1 MYRYGDSEWGKVD
14 WVIKNSMESLQKT
27 DFEKHLN
34 EYRKFWGD
42 EFRWTSL
49 LPFAWK
55 MMDYPWLEFPEAD
68 QQVNFDENTKSDLAI
83 GIWSATLHLLG
94 PGMGWIDIKKG
105 LEEWGKVGY
114 RNGYHPILD
123 FVKKMCGESI
133 EYLIHHVGGW
143 DEYYSGSLS
152 ELNLTGSFNKK
163 RPTRQSEREPDTR
176 IWPWMAQKLSNGG
189 SDPLH
194 LSMHFKGSVIGHDEF
209 SRDFR
214 LERLSEERFMLKLP
228 RYSQWA
234 LQLKNCGAQ
243 SFDEGGQ
250 INDAYVDVQI
260 ANLGSIGTF
269 ATFAGPAVGNETWF
283 RYSED
288 YNETPESQIASHGWG
303 L

>member
-1 MYRYGDSEWGKVD
+1 MYRHGDSEWGKAD
-14 WVIKNSMESLQKT
+14 WVIKNSMDTLQKT
-27 DFEKHLN
+27 DFEEHLN

-42 EFRWTSL
+42 EFRWTSF

-55 MMDYPWLEFPEAD
+55 MLDYPWLEFPEAD
-68 QQVNFDENTKSDLAI
+68 QHENLNDYTKGDLAI
-83 GIWSATLHLLG
+83 GIWSTTLHLLG

-105 LEEWGKVGY
+105 LEEWRKVEY

-123 FVKKMCGESI
+123 FVKKICGESI
-133 EYLIHHVGGW
+133 QHLSHHVGGW
-143 DEYYSGSLS
+143 DDYYSESLS
-152 ELNLTGSFNKK
+152 KLNLTGSFQKK
-163 RPTRQSEREPDTR
+163 QPASQSEREPNIRTL
-176 IWPWMAQKLSNGG
+176 PWLAQKLIDGG

-194 LSMHFKGSVIGHDEF
+194 LSWHFTSSVIGHDEF

-228 RYSQWA
+228 RYAQWA

-243 SFDEGGQ
+243 LFDEGGQ
-250 INDAYVDVQI
+250 IHDAYVDVQI

-288 YNETPESQIASHGWG
+288 YNETPEFQIASHAWG

>member
-1 MYRYGDSEWGKVD
+1 M
-14 WVIKNSMESLQKT
+14 
-27 DFEKHLN
+27 
-34 EYRKFWGD
+34 
-42 EFRWTSL
+42 
-49 LPFAWK
+49 PFAWK

-68 QQVNFDENTKSDLAI
+68 QHENLDDKTKFDLAI

-105 LEEWGKVGY
+105 LEEWRKVGY

-133 EYLIHHVGGW
+133 EHLIYYVGGW
-143 DEYYSGSLS
+143 EDYSATLS

-163 RPTRQSEREPDTR
+163 QPASQNECEPDIRT
-176 IWPWMAQKLSNGG
+176 WPWLAQQLIKGG
-189 SDPLH
+189 PDSLH
-194 LSMHFKGSVIGHDEF
+194 LSMHFKNSVIGDDRF
-209 SRDFR
+209 SPDFR

-228 RYSQWA
+228 RYAQWA

-243 SFDEGGQ
+243 SFDKGGQ

-288 YNETPESQIASHGWG
+288 YNETPESQIASHAWG

>member
-1 MYRYGDSEWGKVD
+1 MYRYGDSEWGKTD
-14 WVIKNSMESLQKT
+14 WVIKNSMDALQKT
-27 DFEKHLN
+27 DFEEHLN

-42 EFRWTSL
+42 EYRWTSF

-55 MMDYPWLEFPEAD
+55 MLDYPWLEFPEAD
-68 QQVNFDENTKSDLAI
+68 QHENLDDNTKVDQAI

-133 EYLIHHVGGW
+133 EHLIHHVGGW

-163 RPTRQSEREPDTR
+163 RPMGQSEREPDTR
-176 IWPWMAQKLSNGG
+176 AWPWMAQKLSNGG

-214 LERLSEERFMLKLP
+214 LERLSEQRFTLKLP

-243 SFDEGGQ
+243 SFDKGGQ
-250 INDAYVDVQI
+250 IDDAYVDVQI

-288 YNETPESQIASHGWG
+288 YNETPESQIASHAWG